1 MSVMWVEFIEQML
14 MFKWWVSIWELV
26 TLGCCFKSERNR
38 HFWHKIDIYTQLSS
52 IVLRELLLLPAD
64 NTWRQA

>member
-1 MSVMWVEFIEQML
+1 MPVMWVEFIEQML

-38 HFWHKIDIYTQLSS
+38 HFWHKIDIYTQLS
-52 IVLRELLLLPAD
+52 
-64 NTWRQA
+64 